1 MMSRSLVRGRT
12 AAPAAAAA
20 AAVLVVLILTMTSI
34 ASCGKTERP
43 PLLPAG
49 YGNWRTTTD
58 VRLDYPIPGHEDR
71 FRVIRMNEKGFQF
84 SGGASAPGGFAF
96 PEGTIIAK
104 DIYAVSNPGPDDKP
118 VMVTAMVKAKS
129 DPDAR
134 GGWLWVV
141 KDLGKDAE
149 TVMTGDFCVRCH
161 ANANEAHP
169 YGWKNPGAAFADY
182 VFFIPGTST
191 EPTSDG
197 Y

>member
-1 MMSRSLVRGRT
+1 MNRDNGRGP
-12 AAPAAAAA
+12 APDAA
-20 AAVLVVLILTMTSI
+20 AAVTVLVVLFLTL
-34 ASCGKTERP
+34 ALAGSCAKAERP

-49 YGNWRTTTD
+49 HGNWRTTTD

-71 FRVIRMNEKGFQF
+71 FRVIRMNEKGFGF
-84 SGGASAPGGFAF
+84 SGSAGEPGGFVF

-104 DIYAVSNPGPDDKP
+104 DIYAVSDPGPDDRP
-118 VMVTAMVKAKS
+118 AMVTAMVKAES

-141 KDLGKDAE
+141 KDLEKGAE

-169 YGWKNPGAAFADY
+169 YGWKNPGAVFADY
-182 VFFIPGTST
+182 VFFIPGTGRA
-191 EPTSDG
+191 PASDG